1 MYGQCEIVK
10 NNSVL
15 QSPEVKHFSDLSELS
30 DVAEKCKS
38 LSERAMKSSIHSA
51 TSIAHIHSLLKTD
64 ISSILNVM
72 DNMRFDCESMQQEI
86 SLLVAHVAKMNAT
99 LYDIQDL
106 VKDKLKSYDESF
118 EIMTKK
124 LNEHGDIIKETNRQ
138 VIHLN
143 EVEKPITKPKP
154 ILKRSL
160 QPTPAI
166 VKK

>member
-1 MYGQCEIVK
+1 MYGQCEIVNSNK
-10 NNSVL
+10 SVL
-15 QSPEVKHFSDLSELS
+15 ESPQVKHYSDLSELN

-72 DNMRFDCESMQQEI
+72 DNMKFDCESMQQEI

-106 VKDKLKSYDESF
+106 VKDKLKSYDETF
-118 EIMTKK
+118 EVMIKK

-138 VIHLN
+138 VLHIN
-143 EVEKPITKPKP
+143 EIDKPIPKPKP
-154 ILKRSL
+154 LLKRSI
-160 QPTPAI
+160 QPSVT
-166 VKK
+166 KK